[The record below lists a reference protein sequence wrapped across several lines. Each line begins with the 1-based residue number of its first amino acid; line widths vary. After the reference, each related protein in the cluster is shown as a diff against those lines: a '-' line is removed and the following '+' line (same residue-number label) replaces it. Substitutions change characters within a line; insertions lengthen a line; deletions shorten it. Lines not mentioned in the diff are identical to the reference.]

1 MPSRKV
7 VKGPVGILIFDDEF
21 NHIRFVTEVISQTLG
36 YHPTQAFQCANLI
49 HEKGSYV
56 VKSFPYK
63 ELHKAQLIRN
73 ILVNSGLAVKIIP
86 L

>member
-1 MPSRKV
+1 M
-7 VKGPVGILIFDDEF
+7 VKGPIGILIFNDEF
-21 NHIRFVTEVISQTLG
+21 NHIKFVTEVISQTFG

-49 HEKGSYV
+49 HEKGSYL

-63 ELHKAQLIRN
+63 ELSKAQLIRDL
-73 ILVNSGLAVKIIP
+73 LVNSGLVVKIIP

>member
-1 MPSRKV
+1 MPNRKV
-7 VKGPVGILIFDDEF
+7 VKGPIGILIFDDEF
-21 NHIRFVTEVISQTLG
+21 NHIEFVTEVISQTLG

-49 HEKGSYV
+49 HERGSYM

-63 ELHKAQLIRN
+63 ELQKVQLIRD

-86 L
+86 V